1 MVSFILLLSIVT
13 NTIFNFLEYHD
24 NKLFQIGIAK
34 SYLESMERGNENFNS
49 SFRVISQVELQDH
62 KLPISA
68 ISTICVDNGKFI
80 ILDTQG
86 KQVLVFKQNGIL
98 LSSIGKIGSGPGEYK
113 NPYHM
118 DINKFGQV
126 LILDTGN
133 MRVSKF
139 NQNGTFLSSN
149 NVKLGV
155 RIKADNNKGF
165 YLYNSTE
172 SAFKDKGVISHYN
185 EDGQNVNTFCKPFF
199 KIGMVGVNFAKDN
212 DGNLY
217 IAHSTVYSIK
227 KYSAEGHFIN
237 EFGVVPKNF
246 KGLDIPINKLTN
258 LNELDETTPVLRIV
272 VTPNNL
278 VLIEYS
284 VNKKSWLDIY
294 DTSGKLFKAGI
305 KLPQGMRLG
314 STDKDNQI
322 YFIQNP
328 ADDFTD
334 DIEIKFKII
343 LCKLKDINK

>member
-1 MVSFILLLSIVT
+1 MASFILLLSIVI
-13 NTIFNFLEYHD
+13 NNIFNFLEHHD
-24 NKLFQIGIAK
+24 NRAF
-34 SYLESMERGNENFNS
+34 SLEISAERNENFNS
-49 SFRVISQVELQDH
+49 FFRVISQVELQDH
-62 KLPISA
+62 QFPISA
-68 ISTICVDNGKFI
+68 ISAMCVDNGKLV

-118 DINKFGQV
+118 DINKYGDV

-139 NQNGTFLSSN
+139 TLNGSFVTSN

-155 RIKADNNKGF
+155 RIKADNNTGF

-185 EDGQNVNTFCKPFF
+185 EAGQNVNTFCKPFF
-199 KIGMVGVNFAKDN
+199 KIGMVGVNFSKDN
-212 DGNLY
+212 DQNLY

-227 KYSAEGHFIN
+227 KYSSKGHFIK

-246 KGLDIPINKLTN
+246 KGLDVPINKLTN

-278 VLIEYS
+278 VIIEYS

-294 DTSGKLFKAGI
+294 DTSGKLLKAGI

-314 STDKDNQI
+314 TSDKDNQI

-328 ADDFTD
+328 TEDFIGD
-334 DIEIKFKII
+334 LNIKFKII
-343 LCKLKDINK
+343 SGKFKYINK